1 MRHLLLFEGFIQTIN
16 ELEFRKHWI
25 ERTSY
30 PDEEGSGLSRILPY
44 NSNFLF
50 GYEILYFEDEN
61 REEFSLEQAV
71 DDLDIGIE
79 DIQYYITNCFR
90 ALTRSEKLKNW
101 ESSTNKD
108 YLMLRLGSICFIK
121 DDINLYP
128 FFKARKGENLFY
140 GQGECLW
147 GMVKNKRRAITIKFY
162 PDTELG
168 RSIMQSD
175 SSNEARKKHNL
186 KAHEF
191 NKSSSIDYPYGKDF
205 DISVNLNLGSKEEI
219 VADIFKQVE

>member
-1 MRHLLLFEGFIQTIN
+1 MRHLLLFEGFIQNIN
-16 ELEFRKHWI
+16 ELEFGNHWI

-30 PDEEGSGLSRILPY
+30 PDEEKSGLSRILPY

-50 GYEILYFEDEN
+50 GYEILHFADEN
-61 REEFSLEQAV
+61 YEEFSVDHAV
-71 DDLDIGIE
+71 KDLDIKIE

-90 ALTRSEKLKNW
+90 ALTRSKKLKDW

-108 YLMLRLGSICFIK
+108 YLMIRLGSICFIK

-128 FFKARKGENLFY
+128 FFRARNGDYIY
-140 GQGECLW
+140 GDGECLW
-147 GMVKNKRRAITIKFY
+147 GMVKNKKIAKTIKFY
-162 PDTELG
+162 PDTDLG
-168 RSIMQSD
+168 RKIMQD
-175 SSNEARKKHNL
+175 ASSNDAGKKNDL
-186 KAHEF
+186 KAHQF
-191 NKSSSIDYPYGKDF
+191 KASSAIDYPYGKDF

>member
-1 MRHLLLFEGFIQTIN
+1 MIHLKLFEQFIQTIN

-30 PDEEGSGLSRILPY
+30 ADEEGSGESRILPY
-44 NSNFLF
+44 NSNFSY

-71 DDLDIGIE
+71 DDLEIGIE

-101 ESSTNKD
+101 ESSTGKD
-108 YLMLRLGSICFIK
+108 YLMIRLGSICFIK

-128 FFKARKGENLFY
+128 FFGARKDADGFY
-140 GQGECLW
+140 GEGECLW
-147 GMVKNKRRAITIKFY
+147 GMVKNKERAVTIKFY

-168 RSIMQSD
+168 RHLMQSD
-175 SSNEARKKHNL
+175 SSNEAHKKHNL

-191 NKSSSIDYPYGKDF
+191 RAVSSIDYPYGKDF

-219 VADIFKQVE
+219 IADIFKQVE